1 MVKIGIPRAFLYYRF
16 RHLWEKFFEQL
27 NIEYMVSPDT
37 NKEIM
42 DLGLNYA
49 IDEACLSSKIYLGH
63 VAWLREKCDYI
74 LVPRISSVNLSGI
87 VCTKFQAIY
96 DVVRNTFR
104 EQGINILYYN
114 IDLKNAE
121 LELSAF
127 LKMGRFLGKKKHQVI
142 MAYMVAKQAE
152 KAGQLMEEFQQEQ
165 LLAANKIKI
174 LIVAHRY
181 NICDR
186 FTGEPVMKILRELDA
201 VPVIAD
207 MVNRREALARSAEIS
222 ETLPW
227 VFNRELVG
235 AVSIY
240 REKVDGIILM
250 STFPCGPDSLV
261 NDILA
266 RRVKNK
272 PLLNLVLDG
281 QEGSA
286 GLETRLESFIDI
298 INFKRNET
306 IG

>member
-1 MVKIGIPRAFLYYRF
+1 MVIGIPRAFLYF
-16 RHLWEKFFEQL
+16 RYQHLWEKFFEQL
-27 NIEYMVSPDT
+27 NIEYLLSPET

-42 DLGLNYA
+42 SLGQNCA

-63 VAWLREKCDYI
+63 VAWLRERCDYI
-74 LVPRISSVNLSGI
+74 LVPRISSVNFSGI

-96 DVVRNTFR
+96 DLVRNTFR
-104 EQGINILYYN
+104 EEGISLLYYN

-121 LELSAF
+121 VELSAF
-127 LKMGRFLGKKKHQVI
+127 LKMGKFLGRKKHQVI
-142 MAYMVAKQAE
+142 LAYMVAKQAE
-152 KAGQLMEEFQQEQ
+152 KAGQLMEEYKQEQ
-165 LLAANKIKI
+165 LLAEDKIKV

-181 NICDR
+181 NICDKYI
-186 FTGEPVMKILRELDA
+186 GEPVLRILRGLDA

-207 MVNRREALARSAEIS
+207 MINRKEALARSQEIS

-235 AVSIY
+235 AVALC
-240 REKVDGIILM
+240 KNLVDGIILM

-261 NDILA
+261 NDILS
-266 RRVKNK
+266 RRVKDK
-272 PLLNLVLDG
+272 PLLNLILDG

-298 INFKRNET
+298 IDFKRNERV
-306 IG
+306 G